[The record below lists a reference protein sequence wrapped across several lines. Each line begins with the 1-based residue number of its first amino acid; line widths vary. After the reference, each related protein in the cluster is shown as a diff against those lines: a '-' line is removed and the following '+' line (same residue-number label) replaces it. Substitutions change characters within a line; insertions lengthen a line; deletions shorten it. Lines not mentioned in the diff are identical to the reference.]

1 MVSPKE
7 EEVDSKGDCGCLGV
21 DGGLYVG
28 RGGLVRHTATS
39 LCASS
44 FHDTQALFVSD
55 HQAFF
60 RWLSRSVTV
69 IVSPSSLTSEFG
81 GRALT
86 CSSVSASLLVPLQP
100 LV

>member
-1 MVSPKE
+1 MPRSFTSDNFGVTVVLIAAATSAAKSVNCCWESDVIVVSPKE
-7 EEVDSKGDCGCLGV
+7 EDVDGKEDCGCLGV

-60 RWLSRSVTV
+60 H
-69 IVSPSSLTSEFG
+69 
-81 GRALT
+81 
-86 CSSVSASLLVPLQP
+86 
-100 LV
+100 